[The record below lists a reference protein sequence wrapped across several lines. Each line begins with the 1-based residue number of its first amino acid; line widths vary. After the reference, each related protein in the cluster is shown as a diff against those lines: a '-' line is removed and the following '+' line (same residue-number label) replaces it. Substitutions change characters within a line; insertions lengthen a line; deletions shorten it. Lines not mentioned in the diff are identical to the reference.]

1 MKTKYREKFALS
13 EQSAPLFHAKEI
25 GDVFRS
31 INKSH
36 KKLGLRRSWSRPGA
50 KKPPTF
56 MVGGKDIRL

>member
-1 MKTKYREKFALS
+1 
-13 EQSAPLFHAKEI
+13 LFHAKEI
-25 GDVFRS
+25 GNVVRS